1 MVNRTPPR
9 PRRASPPAPSHPSNE
24 EQELDDDEDMTTGRP
39 AAPIPEEPTL
49 RSVMDAVLAMRTEL
63 RENQR
68 QVQECQRQIQDLNA
82 LFIRTNSPLGHDN
95 RAPSSTMR
103 RKPST
108 GASTTARKRTASSQD
123 ASIRHRTARG
133 RHLWI
138 TAITQPSTGATT
150 TARKRTATS
159 QDASIRHRTAAG
171 PLLWTRTYLFA
182 TRSSSNQPE
191 CTGGQPRTPD
201 IRIPGR
207 DTSLQV
213 LLRCPH
219 RYSSSEDQY

>member
-108 GASTTARKRTASSQD
+108 GASTTARKRTATSQD
-123 ASIRHRTARG
+123 TSIRHRTARG
-133 RHLWI
+133 RHLWT
-138 TAITQPSTGATT
+138 TAITTT
-150 TARKRTATS
+150 
-159 QDASIRHRTAAG
+159 TAAG
-171 PLLWTRTYLFA
+171 PLPWTRTYLFA
-182 TRSSSNQPE
+182 TRFSSNQPKR
-191 CTGGQPRTPD
+191 TGGQPRTPD
-201 IRIPGR
+201 VRIPGR
-207 DTSLQV
+207 DTSLQA
-213 LLRCPH
+213 LWRCPH